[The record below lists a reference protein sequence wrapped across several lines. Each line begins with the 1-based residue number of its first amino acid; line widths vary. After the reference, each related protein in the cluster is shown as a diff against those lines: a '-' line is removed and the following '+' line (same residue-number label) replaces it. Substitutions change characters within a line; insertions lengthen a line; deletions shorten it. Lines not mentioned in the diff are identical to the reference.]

1 MIFGL
6 LVLMAASLNS
16 PSQAAQT
23 AAAPHIGTWKFN
35 PQKSKMNLSLPPRSL
50 TRKYEDRGG
59 GVYIFTQE
67 GLGADGHRM
76 FSMYVAKDDG
86 TAYPL
91 VIQGAD
97 NLSYITIR
105 IIDDYSAEQVE
116 RANPNPAADGGG
128 GGGGGTRATR
138 QVSRDG
144 RTLTLTIR
152 NTPGGGFQGQGRGP
166 ADQPVDENEVNI
178 MVFDKQ

>member
-1 MIFGL
+1 MRSIAKITIAGL
-6 LVLMAASLNS
+6 ILIIAVSENSLTFPQQS
-16 PSQAAQT
+16 SAP
-23 AAAPHIGTWKFN
+23 PHIGTWKFN
-35 PQKSKMNLSLPPRSL
+35 PQKSKMNLSLPPRNL

-67 GLGADGHRM
+67 GLSADGSKM

-97 NLSYITIR
+97 NLSYITIKGV
-105 IIDDYSAEQVE
+105 DTYTAEQVE
-116 RANPNPAADGGG
+116 SNNPS
-128 GGGGGTRATR
+128 GGGGGTRAVR
-138 QVSRDG
+138 SVSRDG

-152 NTPGGGFQGQGRGP
+152 PNPGQRGQGGGE
-166 ADQPVDENEVNI
+166 ADGVDPNEVNI
-178 MVFDKQ
+178 MVFDRQ